1 MTIIVI
7 VLTDIIF
14 FMQVVYPASQELTGD
29 CTGFSEL
36 VVEPRALL
44 VDGDPINA
52 LQSIIALSGPAV
64 IQENFLENEI
74 NFSIAEINQMLEK
87 WRDIYFQVS
96 IHS

>member
-1 MTIIVI
+1 
-7 VLTDIIF
+7 
-14 FMQVVYPASQELTGD
+14 MQLADPVSEELADD

-52 LQSIIALSGPAV
+52 LQSIIALSGPGTL
-64 IQENFLENEI
+64 QENFLEHQHI

-96 IHS
+96 AHSWRYS